1 VVAEGEVST
10 VEPEDHRDGVV
21 PGDALVS
28 ARDDGRGAPTAGDGV
43 VEEQPPLAPHLRDR
57 PDRPRPPRAHARSQ
71 SRLLLLLMFGAI
83 PMVVVF
89 VVVLNS
95 LSTGPPAVDAR
106 GSGQSLE
113 RVTRYC
119 NYTAND
125 EVYEAC
131 LTRTDPRV
139 VARQRTNAARYARG
153 ELTRCLSDAGPRCTI
168 R

>member
-1 VVAEGEVST
+1 MSATPPDGDRDEG
-10 VEPEDHRDGVV
+10 
-21 PGDALVS
+21 AL
-28 ARDDGRGAPTAGDGV
+28 
-43 VEEQPPLAPHLRDR
+43 EELPPLAPHLRER

-83 PMVVVF
+83 PLIVVF

-106 GSGQSLE
+106 GSGENLD

-119 NYTAND
+119 QYTATD
-125 EVYEAC
+125 ATYGDC
-131 LTRTDPRV
+131 LNRTDPRV
-139 VARQRTNAARYARG
+139 VAREKSNAARYARG
-153 ELTRCLSDAGPRCTI
+153 EITRCLSDAGPRCTI

>member
-1 VVAEGEVST
+1 VAEGEVST
-10 VEPEDHRDGVV
+10 PPPDGDRGVR
-21 PGDALVS
+21 PGE
-28 ARDDGRGAPTAGDGV
+28 DDGPP
-43 VEEQPPLAPHLRDR
+43 EELPPLAPHLRDR

-83 PMVVVF
+83 PMIVVF

-106 GSGQSLE
+106 GSGESLE

-119 NYTAND
+119 NYTASD
-125 EVYEAC
+125 EVYDAC

-139 VARQRTNAARYARG
+139 VAREKSNAARYARG
-153 ELTRCLSDAGPRCTI
+153 ELTRCLPDAGPRCTI

>member
-1 VVAEGEVST
+1 VVAEDEVSAAP
-10 VEPEDHRDGVV
+10 PEDDRDGI
-21 PGDALVS
+21 
-28 ARDDGRGAPTAGDGV
+28 

-57 PDRPRPPRAHARSQ
+57 PDRPRPARAHARSQ

-95 LSTGPPAVDAR
+95 LSNGPPAVDAR

-139 VARQRTNAARYARG
+139 VDRERSNAARYARG
-153 ELTRCLSDAGPRCTI
+153 ELTRCLADAGPRCLI